1 MPGDDATCIVAKI
14 RLPRKMIL
22 WAGPPEDPKI
32 DQFITQKFLSFPGKK
47 VLSGGTTGN
56 IVSRYLGKP
65 IDVDL
70 NSMKEDIPR

>member
-1 MPGDDATCIVAKI
+1 
-14 RLPRKMIL
+14 MIL

-56 IVSRYLGKP
+56 IVRNL
-65 IDVDL
+65 I
-70 NSMKEDIPR
+70 R